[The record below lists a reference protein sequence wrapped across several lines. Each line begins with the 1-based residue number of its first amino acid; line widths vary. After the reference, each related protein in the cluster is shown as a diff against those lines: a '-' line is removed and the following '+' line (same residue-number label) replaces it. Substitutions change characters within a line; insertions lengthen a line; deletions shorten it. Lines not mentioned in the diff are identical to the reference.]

1 MNGRPHSDIEAV
13 RGQWRT
19 EDRERQ
25 RGPSPGCEGEMTAP
39 PVQPGAAPWSPD
51 VVCNYVQRAGSV
63 HLSFSPVNEV
73 VDISILLQSL
83 S

>member
-1 MNGRPHSDIEAV
+1 MEDRGQREAERPIPGV
-13 RGQWRT
+13 RGGD
-19 EDRERQ
+19 DRASCAAQ
-25 RGPSPGCEGEMTAP
+25 G
-39 PVQPGAAPWSPD
+39 GALVTVSAAFSSAAPD

>member
-13 RGQWRT
+13 QDNGGSRT
-19 EDRERQ
+19 E

>member
-1 MNGRPHSDIEAV
+1 MDGLTQILRPCEDNGGP
-13 RGQWRT
+13 RT
-19 EDRERQ
+19 E

-39 PVQPGAAPWSPD
+39 PVQPEAAPWSPD